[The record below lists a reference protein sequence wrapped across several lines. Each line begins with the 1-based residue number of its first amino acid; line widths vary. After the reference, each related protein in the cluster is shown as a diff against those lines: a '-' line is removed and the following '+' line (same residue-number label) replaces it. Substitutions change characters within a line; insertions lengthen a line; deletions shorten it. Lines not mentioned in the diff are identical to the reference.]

1 MTDLSLELIDMM
13 TMTMMECEVERAKIF
28 WEEVNV
34 DSVFDDLMDVLTH
47 LRDAIRHNTA
57 TDQEYVQAMKIIM
70 ESEALRT
77 EAIEEVLID
86 EDILTVTVSE
96 SQCSPESLR
105 NGGETEDVLQK
116 DSSRL
121 SRDVES
127 SSDYSQM
134 SSASRT
140 DGVSGQD
147 QTLLLSPLSLCSEDP
162 RSPVQLVYQPH
173 DCSSVCVPQLP
184 AHADLFLGHNPLR
197 VPMLCHFQRQCARVR
212 AGGGEQEDESDAQD
226 ADVLY
231 KAPCGR
237 SLRSME
243 EVLQFLLQSDTLGVL
258 QPSNFSFNA
267 QIVPEH
273 QAPAPAS
280 PALLFERD
288 LSRGIE
294 PVPVP
299 LFNEVDGTRLKE
311 FRYRK
316 ERWPHGCF
324 LSAAPFFSV
333 CCDCTDNCTDAQSC
347 ACVQLTARAGGGAHY
362 RHQRLS
368 EPVRAGLFECSPW
381 CSCRKSLCQN
391 RVVQK
396 GLRVRLQVFR
406 TQDRGWA
413 VRCRDDLDKGTFICI
428 YAGVV
433 LRLERSEEEP
443 PDLRSR
449 EPPVSDDEVE
459 VVEEWTLPAG
469 PKETVTEALDCSPP
483 LYVPVIQRPA
493 DQLPEQACSETDTAH
508 ATHAL
513 RSERLG
519 TDGCASVCVSEHE
532 VLSKK
537 PRLSNGHD
545 TSHTHQDKMYYLDAS
560 KEGNVARFINH
571 SCEPN
576 LFIQNVFV
584 DTHDPQ
590 FPLIAFFTNRS
601 VKAGSELTWNC
612 SYTPGSDPDHEVS
625 CRCASAACQ
634 SLVI

>member
-1 MTDLSLELIDMM
+1 M
-13 TMTMMECEVERAKIF
+13 MMECETERAKTF
-28 WEEVNV
+28 WEEVDV
-34 DSVFDDLMDVLTH
+34 DEVFDDLIEVLSH
-47 LRDAIRHNTA
+47 LRDAIRLNTA
-57 TDQEYVQAMKIIM
+57 TDREYVQAMKIIL
-70 ESEALRT
+70 ESKLIVLRN

-96 SQCSPESLR
+96 SQCSPESSR
-105 NGGETEDVLQK
+105 NETEDALLK
-116 DSSRL
+116 DGSRL
-121 SRDVES
+121 CRDVES
-127 SSDYSQM
+127 GSDHSQM

-140 DGVSGQD
+140 GPD
-147 QTLLLSPLSLCSEDP
+147 LPPLLSPLSLCSEEP
-162 RSPVQLVYQPH
+162 RSPVSLVYQPH
-173 DCSSVCVPQLP
+173 DCSLACVPALP
-184 AHADLFLGHNPLR
+184 AHADRFLGHNPLR
-197 VPMLCHFQRQCARVR
+197 VPMLCQFQRHCARVR
-212 AGGGEQEDESDAQD
+212 AEPDECED

-237 SLRSME
+237 SLRSIE
-243 EVLQFLLQSDTLGVL
+243 DVLQFLHESDTLGVL
-258 QPSNFSFNA
+258 QPGNFSFNA

-273 QAPAPAS
+273 QVRAPAS

-299 LFNEVDGTRLKE
+299 LFNDVDGTRVKE

-324 LSAAPFFSV
+324 LSAEPFFSA
-333 CCDCTDNCTDAQSC
+333 CCDCTDVCADAQTC
-347 ACVQLTARAGGGAHY
+347 ACVRLTARGGAHAY
-362 RHQRLS
+362 THQRLS
-368 EPVRAGLFECSPW
+368 QPVRAGLFECGPW
-381 CSCRKSLCQN
+381 CGCRKSRCQN

-406 TQDRGWA
+406 TLGRGWA
-413 VRCRDDLDKGTFICI
+413 VRCRDDLDQGTFICI

-433 LRLERSEEEP
+433 LRLESSAEEP
-443 PDLRSR
+443 PDLSR

-459 VVEEWTLPAG
+459 VVEEWTLPSG
-469 PKETVTEALDCSPP
+469 PKETLDCSPP
-483 LYVPVIQRPA
+483 LHVPVIQRPA
-493 DQLPEQACSETDTAH
+493 DQIPEQERSISPLDGSET
-508 ATHAL
+508 
-513 RSERLG
+513 
-519 TDGCASVCVSEHE
+519 EHE
-532 VLSKK
+532 VSRKK
-537 PRLSNGHD
+537 PRLTLPESNGHAGGAEIS
-545 TSHTHQDKMYYLDAS
+545 SHKHQDKTYYLDAS

-584 DTHDPQ
+584 DTHHPQ

-601 VKAGSELTWNC
+601 VKAGTELTWNY

-625 CRCASAACQ
+625 CRCGNTSCQ

>member
-1 MTDLSLELIDMM
+1 M
-13 TMTMMECEVERAKIF
+13 MMECEIERAKIF
-28 WEEVNV
+28 WEEVDV
-34 DSVFDDLMDVLTH
+34 DGEFDELMEVLSR

-57 TDQEYVQAMKIIM
+57 TDREYVHAMKIIL
-70 ESEALRT
+70 ESKLVVLRNEAF
-77 EAIEEVLID
+77 EEVLID

-105 NGGETEDVLQK
+105 NGVETEDVLQK

-134 SSASRT
+134 SSASRN

-147 QTLLLSPLSLCSEDP
+147 PTLLLSPLSFCSEEP
-162 RSPVQLVYQPH
+162 RSPVPLVYQPH
-173 DCSSVCVPQLP
+173 DCSPACVPQLP
-184 AHADLFLGHNPLR
+184 AHADRFLGHNPLR
-197 VPMLCHFQRQCARVR
+197 VPMLCQFQRHCVRVR
-212 AGGGEQEDESDAQD
+212 AASGEQEDECDAQD
-226 ADVLY
+226 VIY

-237 SLRSME
+237 GLRSME

-258 QPSNFSFNA
+258 QPNNFSFNS
-267 QIVPEH
+267 QVFPEH
-273 QAPAPAS
+273 PARAPAS
-280 PALLFERD
+280 SALLFERD
-288 LSRGIE
+288 LSHGIE

-324 LSAAPFFSV
+324 LSAAPFFTA
-333 CCDCTDNCTDAQSC
+333 CCDCEDGCADDQSC
-347 ACVQLTARAGGGAHY
+347 ACVQLTVRAGGHGHAY

-368 EPVRAGLFECSPW
+368 EPLSAGLFECGPW
-381 CSCRKSLCQN
+381 CSCKKSLCQN

-406 TQDRGWA
+406 TLDRGWA
-413 VRCRDDLDKGTFICI
+413 VRCSDDLDKGTFICI

-433 LRLERSEEEP
+433 LRLEQSAEEP

-449 EPPVSDDEVE
+449 EAPVSDDEVE
-459 VVEEWTLPAG
+459 VVEEWTLPTG
-469 PKETVTEALDCSPP
+469 PKETVPEMLDCSPP

-493 DQLPEQACSETDTAH
+493 DQSPGAPLTDQQQSQDCSET
-508 ATHAL
+508 
-513 RSERLG
+513 EREK
-519 TDGCASVCVSEHE
+519 CEE

-537 PRLSNGHD
+537 PRLAHTGSNGHND
-545 TSHTHQDKMYYLDAS
+545 RADITSHTHQRLKQDKMYYLDAS

-601 VKAGSELTWNC
+601 VKAGTELTWNY

-625 CRCASAACQ
+625 CRCASTTCQ